1 MSDFALGMKK
11 VAHDLIGKY
20 GNSITLIHS
29 YDCTYNPATGKDTCT
44 EDSHPITG
52 TPSSD
57 RVNDDSIA
65 SVEVG
70 DVMITIETNLV
81 VINDADNK
89 WTANYKGIDYNIV
102 GMYPVDAQDIT
113 VIYTLHLR
121 A

>member
-1 MSDFALGMKK
+1 MSDFALGLKT
-11 VAHDLIGKY
+11 VAHNLIAKY
-20 GNSITLIHS
+20 GNSVTLVHS
-29 YDCTYNPATGKDTCT
+29 YDCTYDPSTGGNTCT
-44 EDSHPITG
+44 EDSYPIKG
-52 TPSSD
+52 SPSQSKI
-57 RVNDDSIA
+57 NDDA
-65 SVEVG
+65 YPSVEVG
-70 DVMITIETNLV
+70 DVMITIETDLV